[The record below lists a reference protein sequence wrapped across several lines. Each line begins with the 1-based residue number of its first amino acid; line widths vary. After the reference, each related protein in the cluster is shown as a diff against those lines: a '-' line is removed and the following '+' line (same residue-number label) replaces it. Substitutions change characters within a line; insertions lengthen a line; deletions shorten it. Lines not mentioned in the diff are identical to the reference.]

1 MFSVYLS
8 GRINAGFDWIAVPKS
23 AISIPPIKHFKPAD
37 FQQETKLT
45 LKPAEAGKTGKQR
58 LETVFIN
65 IHNKSSEFEPLSSKC
80 TRTTAEID
88 VMDPKKITIQDIA
101 DCANVSKSTVSR
113 VLNNTTPVNDKKRE
127 AVMRAVKDLDFEP
140 NSLASGLAGGNSM
153 IIGVQTQKIGSPFY
167 DLVTR
172 GVIHCLTDTRYSPIL
187 VDGVWNREIELKG
200 IDTLLRRQIDGLII
214 IGGDIEKD
222 HLLRLAAKKPLLLVG
237 REVEGLQD
245 RCLYVDNFDIGYQAT
260 KFLIDLGHRKIV
272 HITGIKAHQDS
283 VRRLNGYLHALE
295 EAKIPYDEELV
306 YEGAFDGPSGVK
318 AIDTIISRGKQ
329 FTAVFAA
336 NDMSAFGA
344 RLALYRHGID
354 VPNEVSL
361 IGIDDQTEAPYMT
374 PPMTSV
380 RQPAF
385 KMGVAAGNAM
395 LDLLMNKE
403 IELPKPTV
411 QISVRESTAKIDN

>member
-1 MFSVYLS
+1 
-8 GRINAGFDWIAVPKS
+8 
-23 AISIPPIKHFKPAD
+23 
-37 FQQETKLT
+37 
-45 LKPAEAGKTGKQR
+45 
-58 LETVFIN
+58 
-65 IHNKSSEFEPLSSKC
+65 
-80 TRTTAEID
+80 
-88 VMDPKKITIQDIA
+88 
-101 DCANVSKSTVSR
+101 
-113 VLNNTTPVNDKKRE
+113 
-127 AVMRAVKDLDFEP
+127 
-140 NSLASGLAGGNSM
+140 M
-153 IIGVQTQKIGSPFY
+153 IIGIQTQKIGSPFY

-187 VDGVWNREIELKG
+187 VDGVWDKEIELRG

-214 IGGDIEKD
+214 IGGDIEKEQ
-222 HLLRLAAKKPLLLVG
+222 LLHLAAKKPLLLVG

-260 KFLIDLGHRKIV
+260 KFLIELGHRQIV
-272 HITGIKAHQDS
+272 HITGIKSHQDS

-295 EAKIPYDEELV
+295 EAKIPYDADLV

-318 AIDTIISRGKQ
+318 AIDTVISRGKK

-354 VPNEVSL
+354 VPDEVSL

-403 IELPKPTV
+403 IELPKPSV
-411 QISVRESTAKIDN
+411 QISVRESTAKVEN

>member
-1 MFSVYLS
+1 
-8 GRINAGFDWIAVPKS
+8 
-23 AISIPPIKHFKPAD
+23 
-37 FQQETKLT
+37 
-45 LKPAEAGKTGKQR
+45 
-58 LETVFIN
+58 
-65 IHNKSSEFEPLSSKC
+65 
-80 TRTTAEID
+80 
-88 VMDPKKITIQDIA
+88 MDPKKITIQDIA

-113 VLNNTTPVNDKKRE
+113 VLNNTTPVNDKKRA
-127 AVMRAVKDLDFEP
+127 AVLKAVKDLDFEP

-153 IIGVQTQKIGSPFY
+153 IIGIQTQNIGSPFY

-187 VDGVWNREIELKG
+187 VDGVWDKEIELRG

-214 IGGDIEKD
+214 IGGDIEKEQ
-222 HLLRLAAKKPLLLVG
+222 LLHLAAKKPLLLVG

-260 KFLIDLGHRKIV
+260 KFLIELGHRQIV
-272 HITGIKAHQDS
+272 HITGIQSHQDS

-295 EAKIPYDEELV
+295 EAKIPYDADLV

-318 AIDTIISRGKQ
+318 AIDTVISRGKK

-354 VPNEVSL
+354 VPDEVSL
-361 IGIDDQTEAPYMT
+361 IGIDDQAEAPYMT

-403 IELPKPTV
+403 IEIPKPSV
-411 QISVRESTAKIDN
+411 QISVRESTAKVEN